1 MPGSDT
7 KTGNSSRATQ
17 AVVTGSRHHLSPM
30 SLRYLQWT
38 HQPRLSGSLTL
49 IGTLKKDM
57 TCPGNI
63 PTSSR
68 TFFPA
73 YSTTMNILC
82 LLTSRLWTPAV
93 IPRTPVVCGA
103 PGCRARGRRGWST
116 FLCRLALRPLLSW
129 LLFII
134 IPPVTWP
141 SCYITHRRSPIST
154 HSTFLKPVKSG
165 RILLL
170 AGVSVW
176 GPGWLG
182 SSCFLCCR
190 R

>member
-17 AVVTGSRHHLSPM
+17 AVVTGSRHHLSPT

-38 HQPRLSGSLTL
+38 HQPRLSGSLTS

-73 YSTTMNILC
+73 YSTTTNTLF

-93 IPRTPVVCGA
+93 IPRTRVCGA
-103 PGCRARGRRGWST
+103 PGCRAQGRRGWST
-116 FLCRLALRPLLSW
+116 QAGPQALTLLASLLHPPPCHLALMLYN
-129 LLFII
+129 
-134 IPPVTWP
+134 PPNESNFNP
-141 SCYITHRRSPIST
+141 QYI
-154 HSTFLKPVKSG
+154 F
-165 RILLL
+165 
-170 AGVSVW
+170 
-176 GPGWLG
+176 
-182 SSCFLCCR
+182 
-190 R
+190 